1 MKERRDWNQM
11 RDSII
16 GLGEESSRRT
26 YYPELLARVTQ
37 LEAAQE
43 SLRQSEANL
52 RVLFNSLHDAVIVH
66 DFEGRVLE
74 VNDAML
80 AMYGVDQ
87 KSCRTYNLM
96 DYSAPSVGDQGLE
109 AKFHEIWSTL
119 RSEGHALFRWK
130 ARRPLSPGLDFDVEV
145 SLRQA
150 FWFGQEAVVAVVRD
164 ISERLRLEAML
175 HQAQKLDSL
184 GQLAGGVAHD
194 TNNMLGVII
203 GYTDLLLE
211 DAPAATPLANDLEQ
225 IRKAALH
232 SADLTRQLLAFARKQ
247 PINPQV
253 VDLNVLVEST
263 HKMLRRLIGE
273 QHALVWKPS
282 TTLWSVW
289 IDPSQVDQIVT
300 NLAVNA
306 RDALGS
312 GGTITLETAN
322 VQVDETYAHQ
332 HPDAKPG
339 DYVVLTVTDD
349 GHGMTPEVQARIFD
363 PFFTTKGLGRGTGLG
378 LATVYGIVR
387 QNEGFISVY
396 SALGEGTTFRI
407 HLPKHLGENPGA
419 QEAEV
424 ALKGGKETLLL
435 VEDEEALL
443 ELAQRILEGAGYRV
457 MSSSRPIEA
466 LHLMET
472 NSEPIALLVTDLI
485 MPGLNGSELYQRIHA
500 SRPEVRPLFLSGYP
514 ADTITL
520 QELSEKRAGFLQK
533 PFTRPALLAKVREI
547 LDA

>member
-1 MKERRDWNQM
+1 MKERRDWIQM
-11 RDSII
+11 RESII

-26 YYPELLARVTQ
+26 YYPELLARITQ
-37 LEAAQE
+37 LEATQE

-80 AMYGVDQ
+80 TMYGVDRG
-87 KSCRTYNLM
+87 SCRTFSLR
-96 DYSAPSVGDQGLE
+96 DYSAPSPGDRSLE
-109 AKFHEIWSTL
+109 DTFEEIWNTL
-119 RSEGHALFRWK
+119 RREGHALFRWK
-130 ARRPLSPGLDFDVEV
+130 ARRPLSPGHDFDVEV
-145 SLRQA
+145 SLRKA

-175 HQAQKLDSL
+175 HQAQKLDAL

-203 GYTDLLLE
+203 GYADLLLDGVQE
-211 DAPAATPLANDLEQ
+211 GSPLANDLGQ

-232 SADLTRQLLAFARKQ
+232 SADLTRQLLAFARRQ
-247 PINPQV
+247 PIDPQV
-253 VDLNVLVEST
+253 VDLNDLVENT
-263 HKMLRRLIGE
+263 QKMLRRLIGE
-273 QHALVWKPS
+273 QHTLVWKPAS
-282 TTLWSVW
+282 SLWRVW
-289 IDPSQVDQIVT
+289 VDPSQVDQIVT

-322 VQVDETYAHQ
+322 LQVDETYTHQ

-339 DYVVLTVTDD
+339 EYVVLTVTDD
-349 GHGMTPEVQARIFD
+349 GQGMTPEVQARIFD

-387 QNEGFISVY
+387 QNEGFISTY
-396 SALGEGTTFRI
+396 SVVGVGTTFRI
-407 HLPKHLGENPGA
+407 HLPRHLGEASAPRGA
-419 QEAEV
+419 EGTLV
-424 ALKGGKETLLL
+424 GGQETLLL
-435 VEDEEALL
+435 VEDEAALL
-443 ELAQRILEGAGYRV
+443 ELTQRLLEGAGYRV
-457 MSSSRPIEA
+457 ISSSRPLEA
-466 LHLMET
+466 LHLAST
-472 NSEPIALLVTDLI
+472 CPDSIALLVTDLV
-485 MPGLNGSELYQRIHA
+485 MPELNGSELYHRIHI
-500 SRPEVRPLFLSGYP
+500 SRPDIRPLFLSGYP
-514 ADTITL
+514 AGTITL
-520 QELSEKRAGFLQK
+520 QDLSSKGAGFLQK
-533 PFTRPALLAKVREI
+533 PFTRPALLAKIREI

>member
-11 RDSII
+11 RESII

-80 AMYGVDQ
+80 TMYGVDQ
-87 KSCRTYNLM
+87 ESCRTFSLR
-96 DYSAPSVGDQGLE
+96 DYSALSTGDRSLE
-109 AKFHEIWSTL
+109 ARFEEIWNTL
-119 RSEGHALFRWK
+119 RREGHALFRWK
-130 ARRPLSPGLDFDVEV
+130 ARRPLSPGRDFDVEV
-145 SLRQA
+145 SLRKA

-175 HQAQKLDSL
+175 HQAQKLDAL

-211 DAPAATPLANDLEQ
+211 DAPEASPLANDLGQ

-232 SADLTRQLLAFARKQ
+232 SADLTRQLLAFARRQ
-247 PINPQV
+247 PITPQV
-253 VDLNVLVEST
+253 VDLNDLVENT
-263 HKMLRRLIGE
+263 QKMLRRLIGE
-273 QHALVWKPS
+273 QHNLVWKPATS
-282 TTLWSVW
+282 LWRVW
-289 IDPSQVDQIVT
+289 VDPSQVDQIVT

-322 VQVDETYAHQ
+322 LQVDETYTHQ

-349 GHGMTPEVQARIFD
+349 GQGMTPEVQARIFD

-387 QNEGFISVY
+387 QNEGFISTY
-396 SALGEGTTFRI
+396 SVVGVGTTFRI
-407 HLPKHLGENPGA
+407 HLPRHLGEAPAPRGT
-419 QEAEV
+419 EGTLV
-424 ALKGGKETLLL
+424 GGQETLLL

-443 ELAQRILEGAGYRV
+443 ELTQRLLQGAGYRV
-457 MSSSRPIEA
+457 ISSSRPMEA
-466 LHLMET
+466 LRLA
-472 NSEPIALLVTDLI
+472 SSCPDPIALLVTDLV
-485 MPGLNGSELYQRIHA
+485 MPELNGSELYQRIQA

-514 ADTITL
+514 AGTITL
-520 QELSEKRAGFLQK
+520 QDLSAKGAGFLQK
-533 PFTRPALLAKVREI
+533 PFTRPALLAKIREI

>member
-1 MKERRDWNQM
+1 M

>member
-16 GLGEESSRRT
+16 GLGEDSSRRT
-26 YYPELLARVTQ
+26 YYPELLTRVTQ
-37 LEAAQE
+37 LETAQE

-66 DFEGRVLE
+66 DFEGRVME

-80 AMYGVDQ
+80 AMYCVDQ
-87 KSCRTYNLM
+87 EICRSYRIK
-96 DYSAPSVGDQGLE
+96 DYSAPSTDEEDLE
-109 AKFHEIWSTL
+109 AKFQEIWNTL
-119 RSEGHALFRWK
+119 RRDGHGLFRWK
-130 ARRPLSPGLDFDVEV
+130 ARRPLTPGRDFDVEV

-175 HQAQKLDSL
+175 HQAQKLDAL

-211 DAPAATPLANDLEQ
+211 DAPEAGPLANDLGQ

-232 SADLTRQLLAFARKQ
+232 SADLTRQLLAFARRQ
-247 PINPQV
+247 PITPQV
-253 VDLNVLVEST
+253 VDMNVLVENT
-263 HKMLRRLIGE
+263 QKMLRRLIGE
-273 QHALVWKPS
+273 QHALVWKPATS
-282 TTLWSVW
+282 LWSVW
-289 IDPSQVDQIVT
+289 VDPSQMDQIVT

-322 VQVDETYAHQ
+322 VQVDETYTHQ
-332 HPDAKPG
+332 HPDAKLG
-339 DYVVLTVTDD
+339 EYVVLTVTDD
-349 GHGMTPEVQARIFD
+349 GQGMTPEVQARIFD

-387 QNEGFISVY
+387 QNEGFINIY
-396 SALGEGTTFRI
+396 SAVGVGTTFRI
-407 HLPKHLGENPGA
+407 HLPRHLGEAPTPQGP
-419 QEAEV
+419 EATLV
-424 ALKGGKETLLL
+424 GGQETLLL

-443 ELAQRILEGAGYRV
+443 ELTQRLLESAGYRV
-457 MSSSRPIEA
+457 ISSPRPLEA
-466 LHLMET
+466 L
-472 NSEPIALLVTDLI
+472 NFAQSFPEPIALLVTDLV
-485 MPGLNGSELYQRIHA
+485 MPELNGSELFQRIRA
-500 SRPEVRPLFLSGYP
+500 SRPDIRPLFLSGYP

-520 QELSEKRAGFLQK
+520 QDLSETAGFLQK
-533 PFTRPALLAKVREI
+533 PFTRPVLLAKVREI

>member
-11 RDSII
+11 RESII

-66 DFEGRVLE
+66 DFEGRVME

-80 AMYGVDQ
+80 TMYGVDQ
-87 KSCRTYNLM
+87 KSCRTYSLM
-96 DYSAPSVGDQGLE
+96 DYSAPSIGDQSLE
-109 AKFHEIWSTL
+109 AKFQEIWSTL
-119 RSEGHALFRWK
+119 RREGHALFRWK
-130 ARRPLSPGLDFDVEV
+130 ARRPLSPGRDIDVEV

-175 HQAQKLDSL
+175 HQAQKLDAL

-211 DAPAATPLANDLEQ
+211 DAPEASPLANDLGQ

-232 SADLTRQLLAFARKQ
+232 SADLTRQLLAFARRQ
-247 PINPQV
+247 PIDPQV
-253 VDLNVLVEST
+253 VDLNDLVENT
-263 HKMLRRLIGE
+263 QKMLRRLIGE
-273 QHALVWKPS
+273 QHALVWKPA
-282 TTLWSVW
+282 TNLWRVW
-289 IDPSQVDQIVT
+289 VDPSQVDQIVT

-322 VQVDETYAHQ
+322 LQVDATYTHQ

-339 DYVVLTVTDD
+339 EYVVLTVTDD
-349 GHGMTPEVQARIFD
+349 GQGMSPEVQARIFD
-363 PFFTTKGLGRGTGLG
+363 PFFTTKELGRGTGLG

-387 QNEGFISVY
+387 QNEGFISTY
-396 SALGEGTTFRI
+396 SVVGVGTTFRI
-407 HLPKHLGENPGA
+407 HLPRHLGEAPAPRGP
-419 QEAEV
+419 EGTLV
-424 ALKGGKETLLL
+424 GGQETLLL

-443 ELAQRILEGAGYRV
+443 ELTQRLLEGAGYRV
-457 MSSSRPIEA
+457 ISSSRPLEA
-466 LHLMET
+466 LRLAS
-472 NSEPIALLVTDLI
+472 NCPDPIALLVTDLV
-485 MPGLNGSELYQRIHA
+485 MPELNGSELYHRIHM
-500 SRPEVRPLFLSGYP
+500 SRPDLRPLFLSGYP
-514 ADTITL
+514 AGTITL
-520 QELSEKRAGFLQK
+520 QDLSAKGAGFLQK
-533 PFTRPALLAKVREI
+533 PFTRPALLAKIREI

>member
-66 DFEGRVLE
+66 DFEGRVME

-80 AMYGVDQ
+80 TMYGVDQ

-119 RSEGHALFRWK
+119 RREGHALFRWK

-175 HQAQKLDSL
+175 HQAQKLDAL

-203 GYTDLLLE
+203 GYADLLLE
-211 DAPAATPLANDLEQ
+211 DAPAASPLANDLEQ

-273 QHALVWKPS
+273 QHALIWKPS

-322 VQVDETYAHQ
+322 VQVDETYAHK

-349 GHGMTPEVQARIFD
+349 GHGMTPEIQARIFD

-407 HLPKHLGENPGA
+407 HLPKHLGENPGS

-472 NSEPIALLVTDLI
+472 TSEPIALLVTDLV

-514 ADTITL
+514 ADSITL
-520 QELSEKRAGFLQK
+520 HELSEKRAGFLQK

>member
-1 MKERRDWNQM
+1 
-11 RDSII
+11 
-16 GLGEESSRRT
+16 
-26 YYPELLARVTQ
+26 
-37 LEAAQE
+37 
-43 SLRQSEANL
+43 
-52 RVLFNSLHDAVIVH
+52 
-66 DFEGRVLE
+66 
-74 VNDAML
+74 
-80 AMYGVDQ
+80 
-87 KSCRTYNLM
+87 
-96 DYSAPSVGDQGLE
+96 
-109 AKFHEIWSTL
+109 
-119 RSEGHALFRWK
+119 
-130 ARRPLSPGLDFDVEV
+130 
-145 SLRQA
+145 
-150 FWFGQEAVVAVVRD
+150 
-164 ISERLRLEAML
+164 
-175 HQAQKLDSL
+175 
-184 GQLAGGVAHD
+184 
-194 TNNMLGVII
+194 
-203 GYTDLLLE
+203 
-211 DAPAATPLANDLEQ
+211 
-225 IRKAALH
+225 
-232 SADLTRQLLAFARKQ
+232 
-247 PINPQV
+247 
-253 VDLNVLVEST
+253 
-263 HKMLRRLIGE
+263 
-273 QHALVWKPS
+273 
-282 TTLWSVW
+282 
-289 IDPSQVDQIVT
+289 VDQIVT